1 MLPQKNRLKHPKE
14 FKVVYRTGITRKT
27 SHLILRGRRREENS
41 QVAKS
46 GERSQPEAEAK
57 AFYQPTR
64 IGIAIAQKVSKRAV
78 IRNRIKRRIRAGL
91 RELLPRIEAGW
102 DIVFIVRPAAVECN
116 YRQLLQELEQLLAK
130 AEVLDGDSRRD
141 LL

>member
-46 GERSQPEAEAK
+46 GERSQAEAEGK
-57 AFYQPTR
+57 EFYQPTR

-102 DIVFIVRPAAVECN
+102 DLVFIVRPAAVECN

-130 AEVLDGDSRRD
+130 AEVLNGDSRRD